1 MVRGI
6 YTFWGILEIRHDF
19 FLCNL
24 TKTKAKVF
32 FGATLRVLEEHYMPI
47 WKRKLKVTRLT
58 IQLLTSEKG
67 GGHAL

>member
-1 MVRGI
+1 MI
-6 YTFWGILEIRHDF
+6 F